1 MSQAGYT
8 PIQLYHSTTAS
19 ALPSSG
25 NLANG
30 ELALNLADKKLYAKN
45 SGGTVFLLA
54 SEAGTAAL
62 VSSVDVSG
70 GTTGLTTTGGPI
82 TTSGTITLGGIL
94 NLVNGGTGSSTQSG
108 ARTNLG
114 LGSMAVQN
122 SSSVSI
128 TGGTIS
134 NITLTGSTI
143 DASLNTLSNIANAS
157 LLNSSITL
165 GSTPVALGGTLTTLT
180 GVSISG
186 STNTLTNIANGS
198 LTNSSVTI
206 GTTNIALGATA
217 LTLAGVTSIT
227 VTQDPTTGLQLA
239 TKQYVDNISGTG
251 LHIHSP
257 VRVETPTALTATY
270 ANGGTTPTV
279 IAITGTDTL
288 QTSSAHSLSV
298 GDVIVFGANA
308 NGITAGF
315 GYFVQST
322 PAADTMTLAASFGG
336 AKLTG
341 FTNGTGLTITSRA
354 NSGVGATLT
363 NAGTQTAL
371 VIDGVTLSVSD
382 RVLVLAQASAFQN
395 GVYTVTNVG
404 SGATNWVLTRAT
416 TENVYNPNSPNGLGE
431 GDYFYVTSGLT
442 GIGQSYVMTTAGT
455 IIFGTTNLVFSE
467 FSSSQVYFAGTG
479 LTLSGTQFSITN
491 TAVTAGSYGSA
502 SAVGTFTVNAQG
514 QLTAASNASISINA
528 NQITSGTVD
537 TARISGSYTGITGVG
552 TLTAGTWNASLINPT
567 YGGTGVN
574 NGSNTITLSG
584 NLSFSGA
591 YNLSVTLTGA
601 TSITLPTSGTLV
613 NTAVT
618 SLSSLSTVGTI
629 TSGTWNATLI
639 SPTYGGTG
647 VNNGSSTLTM
657 AGNVT
662 HAGSFTQSFT
672 ATGNTAVT
680 LPTTG
685 TLATLAGTETLT
697 NKTVQARVVAVAD
710 ATSITPNA
718 DTSDIVT
725 QANTQAVGTLTVN
738 APTGT
743 PVNGQK
749 FILRLR
755 STNVQTLSWNAAY
768 TGSIDMPLPTA
779 SSGATRYDYFGFIYN
794 STSTTWQLI
803 AKNFG
808 F

>member
-1 MSQAGYT
+1 MAQSGFT
-8 PIQLYHSTTAS
+8 PIQLYRTTTPTAQPTAISLAS
-19 ALPSSG
+19 
-25 NLANG
+25 G
-30 ELALNLADKKLYAKN
+30 ELAINLADKKLYAKDSAGN
-45 SGGTVFLLA
+45 VFLLA

-62 VSSVDVSG
+62 VSSVNVSG
-70 GTTGLTTTGGPI
+70 GTTGLTTSGGPI
-82 TTSGTITLGGIL
+82 TTSGTITLAGT
-94 NLVNGGTGSSTQSG
+94 LVVANGGTGATDAAG

-114 LGSMAVQN
+114 LGSIATQASN
-122 SSSVSI
+122 NVSI
-128 TGGTIS
+128 TGGAIS
-134 NITLTGSTI
+134 NVTLTGTTI
-143 DASLNTLSNIANAS
+143 NGSLNTLSNIANAS
-157 LLNSSITL
+157 LVNSSVTI
-165 GSTPVALGGTLTTLT
+165 GSTSVSLGGTLTTLT

-186 STNTLTNIANGS
+186 STNTLSNIANAS

-206 GTTNIALGATA
+206 GSTNIALGATA

-257 VRVETPTALTATY
+257 VRVETPSALTATY
-270 ANGGTTPTV
+270 VNGGTTPTI

-288 QTSSAHSLSV
+288 QTSTAHGLSV
-298 GDVIVFGANA
+298 GDVIAFGANSS
-308 NGITAGF
+308 GLTAGF

-354 NSGVGATLT
+354 NAGVGATLT
-363 NAGTQTAL
+363 NAGAQAAL

-404 SGATNWVLTRAT
+404 SGSTNWVLTRAS

-442 GIGQSYVMTTAGT
+442 GIGQSYVMTTPGT
-455 IIFGTTNLVFSE
+455 IVFGVTNLVFSE
-467 FSSSQVYFAGTG
+467 FSSSQVYSAGTG
-479 LTLSGTQFSITN
+479 LTLTGTTFSISN
-491 TAVTAGSYGSA
+491 TAVSAGSYGSA
-502 SAVGTFTVNAQG
+502 SAVSTFTVNAQG
-514 QLTAASNASISINA
+514 QLTAASNTSIAINA
-528 NQITSGTVD
+528 NQVTSGTLD
-537 TARISGSYTGITGVG
+537 TARLSGSYTGITGVG
-552 TLTAGTWNASLINPT
+552 TLSAGTWQGSVIGPT

-574 NGSNTITLSG
+574 NGSSTITLSG

-591 YNLSVTLTGA
+591 FNLGITLTGA

-613 NTAVT
+613 NSAVT
-618 SLSSLSTVGTI
+618 ALTSLASIGTVT
-629 TSGTWNATLI
+629 TGTWNATVI
-639 SPTYGGTG
+639 NPTYGGTG
-647 VNNGSSTLTM
+647 VNNGSRTLTM

-662 HAGSFTQSFT
+662 FAGAFTQSFT
-672 ATGNTAVT
+672 ATGNTSVT
-680 LPTTG
+680 LPVGG
-685 TLATLAGTETLT
+685 TLATLDNVETLA
-697 NKTVQARVVAVAD
+697 NKTIQPRIFLVAD
-710 ATSITPNA
+710 SSTISLNA
-718 DTSDIVT
+718 DSADIFI
-725 QANTQAVGTLTVN
+725 QANTQAAGTLTVN

-743 PVNGQK
+743 PYNGQK

-755 STNVQTLSWNAAY
+755 STNVQTFSWNAAY
-768 TGSIDMPLPTA
+768 AGSIDMPLPI
-779 SSGATRYDYFGFIYN
+779 SSTGSTKYDYMGFIYN
-794 STSTTWQLI
+794 STSLTWQMI

>member
-1 MSQAGYT
+1 MAQTGFT
-8 PIQLYHSTTAS
+8 PLQLYHSTTAS
-19 ALPSSG
+19 AAPTAG

-30 ELALNLADKKLYAKN
+30 ELALNLVDKKLYAKN
-45 SGGTVFLLA
+45 SSGVVFLLA

-70 GTTGLTTTGGPI
+70 GTTGLTTSGGPI
-82 TTSGTITLGGIL
+82 TTSGTITLAGT
-94 NLVNGGTGSSTQSG
+94 LVVANGGTGATDAAG

-114 LGSMAVQN
+114 LGSIATQASNNVN
-122 SSSVSI
+122 I
-128 TGGTIS
+128 TGGAIS
-134 NITLTGSTI
+134 NVTLTGATINGSLNTLSNIANSSLTNSSVTIGST
-143 DASLNTLSNIANAS
+143 SLSLGGTLTSLAGVTINGSTNTLSNIANAS
-157 LLNSSITL
+157 LTNSSLTI
-165 GSTPVALGGTLTTLT
+165 GSTAVSLGGT
-180 GVSISG
+180 
-186 STNTLTNIANGS
+186 
-198 LTNSSVTI
+198 
-206 GTTNIALGATA
+206 ATS
-217 LTLAGVTSIT
+217 LAGLTSVT
-227 VTQDPTTGLQLA
+227 VTQDPTTSLQLA

-251 LHIHSP
+251 IHIHTP

-270 ANGGTTPTV
+270 VDGGTTPTV

-288 QTSSAHSLSV
+288 QTSTAHGLSV
-298 GDVIVFGANA
+298 GAVIAFGANA
-308 NGITAGF
+308 NGLTPGF

-354 NSGVGATLT
+354 NAGVGATLT
-363 NAGTQTAL
+363 NAGAQAAL

-382 RVLVLAQASAFQN
+382 RVLVYNQASAFQN

-404 SGATNWVLTRAT
+404 SGSTNWILTRAS

-442 GIGQSYVMTTAGT
+442 GAGQSYVLTTTGT
-455 IIFGTTNLVFSE
+455 IVFGTTNLTFTE
-467 FSSSQVYFAGTG
+467 FSSSQVYSAGTG
-479 LTLSGTQFSITN
+479 LTLTGTTFSITP
-491 TAVTAGSYGSA
+491 VGTAGTKGSA
-502 SAVGTFTVNAQG
+502 SSVPVFVT
-514 QLTAASNASISINA
+514 NASGQVTSSTDTAISIA
-528 NQITSGTVD
+528 ATQVTSGTFS
-537 TARISGSYTGITGVG
+537 TSLLSGSYTGITGVG
-552 TLTAGTWNASLINPT
+552 TLTAGTWEGSLIGPT

-591 YNLSVTLTGA
+591 FNLGVTLTGA
-601 TSITLPTSGTLV
+601 TSVTLPTSGTLV

-618 SLSSLSTVGTI
+618 TLSSLVSVGTI
-629 TSGTWNATLI
+629 TAGTWNATLI
-639 SPTYGGTG
+639 GSTYGGTG

-672 ATGNTAVT
+672 ATGNTAIT

-685 TLATLAGTETLT
+685 TLATLTGTETLT
-697 NKTVQARVVAVAD
+697 NKTIEDRVVVVAD

-725 QANTQAVGTLTVN
+725 QANTQVAGTLTVN

-755 STNVQTLSWNAAY
+755 STNVQTFSWNAAY
-768 TGSIDMPLPTA
+768 VGSIDSSLPTA
-779 SSGATRYDYFGFIYN
+779 STGAGYYDYFGFIYN
-794 STSTTWQLI
+794 STSANWQMI